1 MRWGK
6 EGWMAGR
13 IVSGNGLRT
22 PNLGRRDLRMHAQEV
37 LILVLVVGRN
47 ETAKSRC
54 LGKMVPT
61 DLGKN
66 WH

>member
-1 MRWGK
+1 
-6 EGWMAGR
+6 MAGR

-61 DLGKN
+61 DLEKN